1 MEQTL
6 KRKEGIYPETY
17 RGSDLDFTPQVV
29 KAKVKGAKI
38 GNKKDLV
45 QLLKEINAQNLHD
58 GVDWGKREGNE
69 TW

>member
-6 KRKEGIYPETY
+6 KRKEGIYSETY
-17 RGSDLDFTPQVV
+17 RGIDLDFTPQVV

-45 QLLKEINAQNLHD
+45 QLYAQNLHD

-69 TW
+69 RW